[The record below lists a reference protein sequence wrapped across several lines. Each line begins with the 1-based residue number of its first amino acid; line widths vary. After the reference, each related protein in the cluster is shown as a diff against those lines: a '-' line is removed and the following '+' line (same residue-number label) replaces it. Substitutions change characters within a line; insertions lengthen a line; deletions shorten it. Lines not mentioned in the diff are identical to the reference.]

1 MYVHGVGVNEVERD
15 VLHECLVIERRGVT
29 LCYHGRNFSGS
40 QPSFLTEKTICISER
55 CQRSMS

>member
-29 LCYHGRNFSGS
+29 SCYHGRKFSGS
-40 QPSFLTEKTICISER
+40 QQSFMTEKAICIGER
-55 CQRSMS
+55 CKRSMS

>member
-15 VLHECLVIERRGVT
+15 ECLVIERRGVT
-29 LCYHGRNFSGS
+29 SCYHGRKFSGS

-55 CQRSMS
+55 CQRTMS